1 MIPIIFNTRDEFIKV
16 DIEKMVYALAED
28 NYVQMVFRNGQKAL
42 VCTSLNSLERLILS
56 VLRKEQYG
64 SYTRIGR
71 SLIVNNAYITHI
83 NLPKQHLVLSDLDT
97 IKPIVLSVPKAA
109 LKVLKTTLLES
120 NKKQS

>member
-28 NYVQMVFRNGQKAL
+28 NYVQMVFLNGQKAL

>member
-1 MIPIIFNTRDEFIKV
+1 MIPIIFNTRDELIKV
-16 DIEKMVYALAED
+16 NIEKMVYALAED
-28 NYVQMVFRNGQKAL
+28 NYVQMVFHNGQKAL
-42 VCTSLNSLERLILS
+42 VCTSLNSLEQLILS

-71 SLIVNNAYITHI
+71 GLIVNNAYITHI
-83 NLPKQHLVLSDLDT
+83 NIPKQHLVLSDLDT
-97 IKPIVLSVPKAA
+97 LKPIVLNVPKAA